1 VVVSPGYMEPSTETH
16 QVQLI
21 RGWQQAG
28 DTATTDAPY
37 GIQSSTTKRQT
48 LYDDEGEQRQAIVI
62 NRTVV
67 NRTEIRYLLRVNF

>member
-1 VVVSPGYMEPSTETH
+1 MEPSTETH

-28 DTATTDAPY
+28 DTATTDTPY
-37 GIQSSTTKRQT
+37 GIQPATTKRQT
-48 LYDDEGEQRQAIVI
+48 LPGDEGEHREAICI

-67 NRTEIRYLLRVNF
+67 NRSVIDHLISVSY